1 MTKEERE
8 NYRLIVDF
16 LKKENALELLGALNE
31 LTKAKGC
38 YQCQDLIMAL
48 NKARQKVYQRNA
60 QIKKLKIKN
69 EQLKK
74 QIEENQTTK
83 QRREINTY
91 QEPKKLTVLK
101 KDDGPNDFAHALHN
115 GAFMTWMID

>member
-38 YQCQDLIMAL
+38 YQCHDLIMAL

-83 QRREINTY
+83 QRREINKREEHT
-91 QEPKKLTVLK
+91 KKLILLVYQY
-101 KDDGPNDFAHALHN
+101 P
-115 GAFMTWMID
+115 I